1 MFGVWGAGVLGTA
14 TFVASLPL
22 LHVGTWGCC
31 PYQNGWLAPF
41 YAPSSEPCSTNSC
54 ILWLSQLAIQQ
65 ILKNCVV
72 SLHEV

>member
-31 PYQNGWLAPF
+31 PYQNGLLLSMHPPVNPVPQTVAF
-41 YAPSSEPCSTNSC
+41 YGC
-54 ILWLSQLAIQQ
+54 LS
-65 ILKNCVV
+65 
-72 SLHEV
+72 